1 MAKLRWLA
9 TVPAVTAPAVYTVTG
24 ANSVD
29 NVQALLTIEVAA
41 LAVPPAGLAYV
52 DPLPEYIIGVPIV
65 YNEPVL
71 VVRALRGLVSFHAIC
86 GPLHSIAR

>member
-52 DPLPEYIIGVPIV
+52 DPQGE
-65 YNEPVL
+65 
-71 VVRALRGLVSFHAIC
+71 RARQMREAGWISDSSELA
-86 GPLHSIAR
+86 P